1 MKAARLVER
10 RKPLELTD
18 LPDPVPGTGE
28 VVIEVEAEG
37 ICRTDWHVWNGDWD
51 WVGLTPTLPLV
62 AVHDAGGIG
71 PSALRIAAALGGR
84 DAMDSYETLGFSVIT
99 GF

>member
-28 VVIEVEAEG
+28 VVVEAEG
-37 ICRTDWHVWNGDWD
+37 ICRTDWHAWNGDWD

-71 PSALRIAAALGGR
+71 PSAVRIAAALGGR
-84 DAMDSYETLGFSVIT
+84 VAMDSYETLGFSVIT